1 MFDAPDGSTLE
12 IWEAFV
18 FVVLALSGVE
28 AIANLTGVMRKPV
41 YRTARKSI
49 WLVAGEVAAFN
60 LILTLI
66 MLSIFPLS
74 RDGHKE
80 DMMAYMASVYIGPW
94 GEWPVR
100 IIAGLLLLSAT
111 NTAVNGLMSIIY
123 VMSRDGELPTVM
135 QRLNGFGAPWVGAL
149 VAAAVPAL
157 VLLFAHDLQTLA
169 AMYALGVV
177 GAVAIAVNLCA
188 WHPRLRRW
196 WRKLPMVLLGL
207 LLIGILITLMLT
219 KIPAV
224 IFVSCVLGV
233 GFTLRAVTRWAKQRR
248 PRMTLLRQAIV
259 EQLSPEA
266 MAKPRV
272 LVATAGS
279 ATNAEQALQIARG
292 ENAALVVTFVR
303 DVALNYKITAE
314 NQLSLDSDPAAQ
326 QLFTDFLEQGHAHGV
341 PIIPAYDTS
350 TNVPETIAELAAIN
364 AVEKVLIGTSRRGTL
379 HQIIK
384 GSFQRRLESLL
395 PNEITVQVLAPASR
409 ADITM
414 G

>member
-1 MFDAPDGSTLE
+1 
-12 IWEAFV
+12 
-18 FVVLALSGVE
+18 
-28 AIANLTGVMRKPV
+28 
-41 YRTARKSI
+41 
-49 WLVAGEVAAFN
+49 
-60 LILTLI
+60 
-66 MLSIFPLS
+66 
-74 RDGHKE
+74 
-80 DMMAYMASVYIGPW
+80 
-94 GEWPVR
+94 
-100 IIAGLLLLSAT
+100 
-111 NTAVNGLMSIIY
+111 
-123 VMSRDGELPTVM
+123 
-135 QRLNGFGAPWVGAL
+135 
-149 VAAAVPAL
+149 
-157 VLLFAHDLQTLA
+157 
-169 AMYALGVV
+169 
-177 GAVAIAVNLCA
+177 
-188 WHPRLRRW
+188 
-196 WRKLPMVLLGL
+196 
-207 LLIGILITLMLT
+207 
-219 KIPAV
+219 
-224 IFVSCVLGV
+224 
-233 GFTLRAVTRWAKQRR
+233 
-248 PRMTLLRQAIV
+248 MTLLRQAIV

-272 LVATAGS
+272 LLATAGS

-409 ADITM
+409 TDITM